1 MAVTLDQVSEQILNN
16 LKVLDPEL
24 DTSVGTPARKIIDSV
39 AYAISQAY
47 VDNHVISYTYDID
60 TKTAGDLDQF
70 TQLFGIA
77 RLTEKRSTGKVTF
90 TRSVGTTIVDIP
102 FGTQVA
108 TAGGAV
114 IFQTT
119 GAVRM
124 MVDQLSVE
132 ASVQCVLGGSVGNVG
147 ANEVTI
153 IPSPISSGISVNNSA
168 AITNG
173 SDAESDSELRT
184 RWKATVFRSLNGT
197 EQNYL
202 GLANSDPQ
210 VTSAIVLGSS
220 KRRKEKV
227 QVVDSEANSTLEGC
241 KYAYPFNVFFGVDI
255 DSAETNLLTQNVDYV
270 WDRSDPEDLKVT
282 NINSALVP
290 NLEIA
295 DLSFEYVPI
304 SSRNDPENG
313 IVNKV
318 DIWVA
323 GERAGYATQHV
334 YFKNTKIF
342 NDSSPGSTYFVE
354 DWERLN
360 GDLPDA
366 DNIFI
371 PLSYGPITTLP
382 NSIACNGKTYWE
394 RGASGTG
401 AASSTNLLNAYNI
414 IHLKT
419 ANGYSATSLFGIEWN
434 ASQTY
439 PGNSDNFV
447 LGSLNDYVFNEVPAS
462 IQANIDS
469 WRLVG
474 VDALVHQAVK
484 WYLRFSFAII
494 YDQTQTIEDTDNNVE
509 TAIGKF
515 LTTNGVGKTVQASD
529 ILQIVH
535 NVSGVDAVR
544 FIDAS
549 DIDGYSYGSRD
560 TYNIGIQRIDPTDPT
575 NVIETFITSSG
586 ATKSIFL
593 PDNAYAV
600 LGDYKPTKKSEYTFG
615 AV

>member
-90 TRSVGTTIVDIP
+90 TRSVTTTIVDIP
-102 FGTQVA
+102 FGTQIA

-114 IFQTT
+114 IFQTV

-124 MVDQLSVE
+124 GVGHGSAD

-147 ANEVTI
+147 ANEITLI
-153 IPSPISSGISVNNSA
+153 TSPISSGLNVNNSA
-168 AITNG
+168 AISNG

-202 GLANSDPQ
+202 GLANSDPN

-227 QVVDSEANSTLEGC
+227 QVVDSKASSTLGGC
-241 KYAYPFNVFFGVDI
+241 KYAYPFNVFFGDGI
-255 DSAETNLLTQNVDYV
+255 DSLETKLLIQNVDYV
-270 WDRSDPEDLKVT
+270 WDHGDPEDLKVT
-282 NINSALVP
+282 NINSTLVP
-290 NLEIA
+290 DLTIA

-323 GERAGYATQHV
+323 GERAAYATQQV
-334 YFKNTKIF
+334 YFKNDKVF
-342 NDSSPGSTYFVE
+342 NNSSGSTYFVNN
-354 DWERLN
+354 WERLN
-360 GDLPDA
+360 GEPPEA
-366 DNIFI
+366 NNIFI

-382 NSIACNGKTYWE
+382 DSIACNGKTYWQ
-394 RGASGTG
+394 RGASGAG
-401 AASSTNLLNAYNI
+401 AATSSNLLDAYNI

-419 ANGYSATSLFGIEWN
+419 ANGYSATSLFGMEWN
-434 ASQTY
+434 VSQTY
-439 PGNSDNFV
+439 PENSDNLV
-447 LGSLNDYVFNEVPAS
+447 LGLLNNYVFNEVPAS

-484 WYLRFSFAII
+484 WSLRFSFAII
-494 YDQTQTIEDTDNNVE
+494 YDQTQTIGDTDNNIR
-509 TAIGKF
+509 TALGKF

-549 DIDGYSYGSRD
+549 DIPGFSSESRD
-560 TYNIGIQRIDPTDPT
+560 DYEIGIQRIDPTDST

-600 LGDYKPTKKSEYTFG
+600 YGDLKPTKKSEYTFG